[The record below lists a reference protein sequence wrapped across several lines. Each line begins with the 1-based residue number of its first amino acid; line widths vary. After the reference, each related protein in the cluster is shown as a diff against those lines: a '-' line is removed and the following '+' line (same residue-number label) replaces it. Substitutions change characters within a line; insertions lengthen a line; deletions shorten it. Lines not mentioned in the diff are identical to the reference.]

1 MRTTLE
7 IPDSLMR
14 DIRVRA
20 ALSDRTLTQQ
30 ITNLLRAGLNATAE
44 TAPEDSGHVQ
54 LPLVRTSRN
63 ASTDELS
70 PQRVGEILAQSD
82 VSDLAK

>member
-30 ITNLLRAGLNATAE
+30 ITNLLRAGLNVTTE
-44 TAPEDSGHVQ
+44 TATKDSGHVQ

-63 ASTDELS
+63 ATADELS
-70 PQRVGEILAQSD
+70 PQRVAEILARSD
-82 VSDLAK
+82 VSDLAG